1 MISEVAWLAR
11 FFQERAAMA
20 TLSRDIAAIV
30 LTLAAGRADGRAVA
44 QGVLSG
50 SIVGAAPLVAMASLG
65 LGGEELRLD
74 RELGN
79 LASPG
84 PFLAYA
90 LPASLE
96 ESACSDP
103 DNHRLIQGRIES
115 VVIRAAAEQL
125 NLPMGSGRFL
135 AVNGKKYLFCLEPHY
150 REPGTGSGPVGW
162 HKGVTVYDAS

>member
-1 MISEVAWLAR
+1 MTTS
-11 FFQERAAMA
+11 RA
-20 TLSRDIAAIV
+20 IAGIV
-30 LTLAAGRADGRAVA
+30 LALAAGRADGGGAARS
-44 QGVLSG
+44 VLTS
-50 SIVGAAPLVAMASLG
+50 SLVGAAPLLEIAS

-90 LPASLE
+90 LPPSLE

-103 DNHRLIQGRIES
+103 ENHRLIQGRIES

>member
-1 MISEVAWLAR
+1 MTTS
-11 FFQERAAMA
+11 RA
-20 TLSRDIAAIV
+20 IAGIV
-30 LTLAAGRADGRAVA
+30 LALAAGRADGRGAA
-44 QGVLSG
+44 ESVLTESL
-50 SIVGAAPLVAMASLG
+50 VGAAPLVATTSRG
-65 LGGEELRLD
+65 WEEFRLD

-90 LPASLE
+90 LPANLE
-96 ESACSDP
+96 QRACSDP
-103 DNHRLIQGRIES
+103 ENHRLIQGRIES